1 MYIKRKVEFKVMVR
15 FGWRVACGMA
25 ALSTTAWLLYEQFG
39 DHLPGIPYA
48 PVATI
53 GTAVAI
59 CVGFKNN
66 SSYDRLWEARK
77 IWGEI
82 TNLSRSLASY
92 LISVTDEHVTRKV
105 SSVILRQILFVNVLR
120 AQLRKK
126 TEWESGRWNQ
136 GMRADLDFETEL
148 AQALSAYADSTER
161 EKLSALKN
169 PAREIMRL
177 QIAAITE
184 LKREDVVDAF
194 EASDMIRLCTSLI
207 DQQGKAERIKNFPFP
222 RQYACLSEM
231 FVYLFILLLPFGL
244 LHEFASMNTGHSWLV
259 IPLSV
264 LIGWIFISM
273 EQAGDSSENPFEHGI
288 NDVPM
293 TAICRQIEIDL
304 LEILGEQNLPQPVTD
319 REYVLL

>member
-1 MYIKRKVEFKVMVR
+1 MYIKRKVELKVMVR
-15 FGWRVACGMA
+15 FGWRVVCGMTV
-25 ALSTTAWLLYEQFG
+25 LSTTAWLLYEHFG
-39 DHLPGIPYA
+39 ADLSGIPYA

-77 IWGEI
+77 VWGEI
-82 TNLSRSLASY
+82 TNLSRSLATY
-92 LISVTDEHVTRKV
+92 LISVTDEPSRHKA
-105 SSVILRQILFVNVLR
+105 SSIIRRQILFVNVLR
-120 AQLRKK
+120 AQLRKR

-136 GMRADLDFETEL
+136 GMRSDSDFETEL
-148 AQALSAYADSTER
+148 AQTLSAYADTTER
-161 EKLSALKN
+161 ERLSVLKN
-169 PAREIMRL
+169 PAREVMRL
-177 QIAAITE
+177 QLAAITR
-184 LKREDVVDAF
+184 LKREDIVDAF

-207 DQQGKAERIKNFPFP
+207 EQQGKAERIKNFPFP

-244 LHEFASMNTGHSWLV
+244 LHEFVSMNIGLTWLA

-304 LEILGEQNLPQPVTD
+304 LEILGEQNLPQPVSD